1 MNTKVLF
8 SVFKRN
14 FVGYLSNPTGYVF
27 ICVFMLLGSIAA
39 FLPDEFFNA
48 NLANL
53 DQLNLW
59 FPLIMLVFVP
69 AITMGIWADERR
81 QGTDE
86 LLLTIPAS
94 DFDIVLGKY
103 LAAIGIYTASLLFSL
118 VCNLAILR
126 YLGNPD
132 VGLFFCTYFGYWL
145 VGLTMIAIGMV
156 ASFVTANLT
165 IAYIFGV
172 AFCAPFIA
180 LQWIDQAPLPGEI
193 ALLLKGFSIPAQFE
207 LFGRGIVHWAGI
219 VYFAMIT
226 STMLYLSMVLIG
238 RRHWTANQRFVGSF
252 HYAVRTL
259 SLLAI
264 GLSLCFF
271 FRQHNLRADMTE
283 EKLSTLSKETVRL
296 LRDLDPEHGVVIEA
310 FLSPDVPESH
320 VQTRLNIVSVLNEIE
335 SICGKKVL
343 VRIHGNIQP
352 GTEEALRVG
361 QRYDIKARDV
371 FFESRGR
378 REFKRV
384 FMGISFRCGLRS
396 LSLPFLDR
404 GLSAEYEI
412 IHALCNVTTMKKKRI
427 GILKTDAALLG
438 RFNMETLRAEPPW
451 QIVAELQKQ
460 YTIVEVDATE
470 PIKERF
476 DALLAVQPS
485 AMSPAETEHF
495 IQAVRRGQP
504 TVIFE
509 DPFPAYKLGDVA
521 GTSEPRAQASGMMA
535 MMGRTQPKGVIDPLW
550 DFLGLDFDAP
560 SVSWQEYS
568 PIRKLRQ
575 LPVGF
580 VFLDRSQEADAS
592 VVEPFSK
599 DDSVTNMLQYLMF
612 PFPGRVTKR
621 EAGTL
626 PASDRPLTVTTL
638 LRTFQHPAGTAKI
651 RDIISRLQGGDQ
663 LQDASWLRDG
673 VVIPDPIPL
682 AVRVRGELPPE
693 VSDVPPI
700 LDEGAQPVQPESTRI
715 DVIVVADIDVLT
727 DELFHLRRRGNEVD
741 GINLN
746 FDNVNFVLN
755 AIDSVAGD
763 ERFLAVRCRRPKHRT
778 LSKFDK
784 DTDKIRRGTMTEI
797 ARLNDKSREETQ
809 RIKDAFNETKTQLQK
824 ELESGMNEKVLRQ
837 ATALVVL
844 HKQYMITLEKMTRD
858 LNQEME
864 RAEVEQN
871 ESIQAIQGRYKLLA
885 VALPP
890 LPPLLIGVVVMVMR
904 RVREQE
910 GIPTARRRINQP
922 PKKIQLAKK
931 R

>member
-8 SVFKRN
+8 AVFKRN

-39 FLPDEFFNA
+39 FLPNEFFNA

-69 AITMGIWADERR
+69 AITMGIWAEERR

-103 LAAIGIYTASLLFSL
+103 LAAVSIYTAALLFSL
-118 VCNLAILR
+118 VCNLWILC

-132 VGLFFCTYFGYWL
+132 VGLFFCTYLGYWL
-145 VGLTMIAIGMV
+145 VGVTMIALGMV
-156 ASFVTANLT
+156 ASFVTGNLT

-172 AFCAPFIA
+172 VFCAPFIA
-180 LQWIDQAPLPGEI
+180 LQWADSAPLPP
-193 ALLLKGFSIPAQFE
+193 AAAQLLKSFSIPAQFE
-207 LFGRGIVHWAGI
+207 LFGRGIVNWSSI

-252 HYAVRTL
+252 HYTLRTL

-271 FRQHNLRADMTE
+271 FRLHNLRVDMTA
-283 EKLSTLSKETVRL
+283 EKLSTLSRETVEL
-296 LRDLDPEHGVVIEA
+296 LKNLEPDHPIVIEA

-320 VQTRLNIVSVLNEIE
+320 VQTRLNIISVLDEIE

-343 VRIHGNIQP
+343 VRVDGNIRP
-352 GTEEALRVG
+352 GTERALLVG

-371 FFESRGR
+371 SFLSRGR
-378 REFKRV
+378 REFKRI
-384 FMGISFRCGLRS
+384 FMGVSFRCGLRTQT
-396 LSLPFLDR
+396 LPFLDR

-412 IHALCNVTTMKKKRI
+412 IHALSNVTTMKKKRI
-427 GILKTDAALLG
+427 GVLKTDAALLG
-438 RFNMETLRAEPPW
+438 RFDMSTLSAEPTW
-451 QIVAELQKQ
+451 QIVNELQKQ
-460 YTIVEVDATE
+460 YTLVEVDATE

-485 AMSPAETEHF
+485 AMSPTETEHF
-495 IQAVRRGQP
+495 IDAVRRGQP

-509 DPFPAYKLGDVA
+509 DPFPVYKQRTVA
-521 GTSEPRAQASGMMA
+521 GTSEPRVQASSMMA
-535 MMGRTQPKGVIDPLW
+535 MMGRQQPKGVIDPLW
-550 DFLGLDFDAP
+550 DFLELDFDAP
-560 SVSWQEYS
+560 SAVWQEYL
-568 PIRKLRQ
+568 PIRKMRQ

-580 VFLDRSQEADAS
+580 VFLDRSQEGDPAAAF
-592 VVEPFSK
+592 PFSRE
-599 DDSVTNMLQYLMF
+599 DLVTWQLQYLMF
-612 PFPGRVTKR
+612 PFPGRVAKR
-621 EAGTL
+621 EINAL
-626 PASDRPLTVTTL
+626 PDTQESPLTVMPL
-638 LRTFQHPAGTAKI
+638 LQTFQHPAGTVKI
-651 RDIISRLQGGDQ
+651 MDIIRRLQEGDQ
-663 LQDASWLRDG
+663 LQDASWLRDC
-673 VVIPDPIPL
+673 VTFKEPVPL
-682 AVRVRGELPPE
+682 AVRVRGELPPDFDALPATLE
-693 VSDVPPI
+693 
-700 LDEGAQPVQPESTRI
+700 EGAEPVQPESTRI

-727 DELFHLRRRGNEVD
+727 DQMFELRRLGNEVD
-741 GINLN
+741 GIDLN

-763 ERFLAVRCRRPKHRT
+763 ERFLAIRCRRPKHRT

-784 DTDKIRRGTMTEI
+784 DTDRIRRGTMEEI
-797 ARLNDKSREETQ
+797 ARLNEESQKKVEEITKQFERTETQ
-809 RIKDAFNETKTQLQK
+809 LKK
-824 ELESGMNEKVLRQ
+824 ELDSGLNRGEAVRRY
-837 ATALVVL
+837 ATAILVAR
-844 HKQYMITLEKMTRD
+844 KQYLVTQEKMTRE
-858 LNQEME
+858 LNLKQEK
-864 RAEVEQN
+864 AEVEQN
-871 ESIQAIQGRYKLLA
+871 ESIEAIQGRYKLLA

-890 LPPLLIGVVVMVMR
+890 LPPLLIGLGVLLLR
-904 RVREQE
+904 RIRETE
-910 GIPTARRRINQP
+910 SIPTARRRVIQP
-922 PKKIQLAKK
+922 PRK